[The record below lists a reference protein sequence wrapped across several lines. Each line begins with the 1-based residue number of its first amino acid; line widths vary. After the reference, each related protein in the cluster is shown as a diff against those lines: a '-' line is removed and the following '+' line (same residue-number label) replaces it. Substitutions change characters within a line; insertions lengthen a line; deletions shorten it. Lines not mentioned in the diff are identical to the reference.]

1 MEQKNKTLLI
11 ALWIVQGL
19 LAAMFLMAGFMK
31 SFTPIEELAGSL
43 PWVKEYSP
51 ALVRFIGVSELLGAL
66 GLILPSLL
74 RIKPQLTPLAALG
87 ILIIMVLAAGFH
99 LMRSEYET
107 IPVNVIIGALALL
120 VAWGRYKKLPIQPKV

>member
-1 MEQKNKTLLI
+1 MEQKNKTFHI
-11 ALWIVQGL
+11 SLWVIQGI

-31 SFTPIEELAGSL
+31 SFTPIEKLAESL

-51 ALVRFIGVSELLGAL
+51 ALVRFIGISELLGAL
-66 GLILPSLL
+66 GLILPSML

-87 ILIIMVLAAGFH
+87 IFIIMVLAAGFH
-99 LMRSEYET
+99 LMRAENEALPIT
-107 IPVNVIIGALALL
+107 VIIGALALF

>member
-1 MEQKNKTLLI
+1 MEQKNKTFHI
-11 ALWIVQGL
+11 SLWVIQGI

-31 SFTPIEELAGSL
+31 SFTPIEKLAESL

-51 ALVRFIGVSELLGAL
+51 ALVRFIGISELLGAL

-87 ILIIMVLAAGFH
+87 IFIIMVLATGFH
-99 LMRSEYET
+99 LMRAEIQALPIT
-107 IPVNVIIGALALL
+107 VIIGALALF
-120 VAWGRYKKLPIQPKV
+120 VAWGRYKKVPIQPKS